1 MRALLKLSA
10 CFAIL
15 TSLPTPA
22 RAQGIFDRI
31 KKKASDAVTQKAEDK
46 VNSKIDELSQK
57 MVDNSFATIFGDS
70 APAPTGAAKGAAGS
84 GGAAG
89 GGGTGGSGGGAGH
102 GLPFSFGGN
111 AKTES
116 NYTFNVVTTME
127 IVSSKQDGKA
137 VLTTLLNTSEPY
149 IGMKIVSPD
158 DKKGNGT
165 AVVVLDSKNQA
176 MVMLMSTDTSKFSM
190 AYGWANAQKYAP
202 PPPAPAAAAPQQPVN
217 WDTVKVWNSY
227 TKIGTKTIAGYAADG
242 YRMETP
248 DGEAEVWVSHDPALA
263 GGGMFGA
270 GAELKQLKGRLPAD
284 YPVGMLLQMT
294 GVNNK
299 TGEKVSMTVTNI
311 DTNAHATYAMSDY
324 PPIGAGQK
332 K

>member
-1 MRALLKLSA
+1 MRTLLRLGA
-10 CFAIL
+10 CAAIL
-15 TSLPTPA
+15 TSLATPA
-22 RAQGIFDRI
+22 HAQGIFDRI
-31 KKKASDAVTQKAEDK
+31 KQKAADAATQKAADK

-70 APAPTGAAKGAAGS
+70 AGTTTGGAKGATGS

-89 GGGTGGSGGGAGH
+89 GGAGR
-102 GLPFSFGGN
+102 GLPFSIGGN

-116 NYTFNVVTTME
+116 SYTFNVVTTME

-149 IGMKIVSPD
+149 VGMKIISPD
-158 DKKGNGT
+158 DKKANGT
-165 AVVVLDSKNQA
+165 AVVVLDAKNQA

-202 PPPAPAAAAPQQPVN
+202 PPSPPAATAPQQPVN
-217 WDTVKVWNSY
+217 WDTVKVWKSY

-242 YRMETP
+242 YRLETT
-248 DGEAEVWVSHDPALA
+248 DGVAEVWVSHDPALA

-270 GAELKQLKGRLPAD
+270 GAELKQLRGRLPAD

-311 DTNAHATYAMSDY
+311 DTNAHTTYTMSDY

>member
-1 MRALLKLSA
+1 MRTLLRLGA
-10 CFAIL
+10 CAAIL
-15 TSLPTPA
+15 TSLATPA

-31 KKKASDAVTQKAEDK
+31 KKKAADAVTQKAEDK
-46 VNSKIDELSQK
+46 VNSKIDELSQR

-70 APAPTGAAKGAAGS
+70 AGATTGGAKGAP
-84 GGAAG
+84 
-89 GGGTGGSGGGAGH
+89 GSGGGAGRS
-102 GLPFSFGGN
+102 LPFTIGGN

-116 NYTFNVVTTME
+116 SYTFNVVTTME
-127 IVSSKQDGKA
+127 IVSSKQEGKA

-149 IGMKIVSPD
+149 VGMKIVSPD
-158 DKKGNGT
+158 DKNANGT

-202 PPPAPAAAAPQQPVN
+202 PPAATAPQPPVN
-217 WDTVKVWNSY
+217 WDTVKVWKSY

-242 YRMETP
+242 YRMETT
-248 DGEAEVWVSHDPALA
+248 DGVAEVWVSHDHALA

-270 GAELKQLKGRLPAD
+270 GSELKQLRGRLPPD
-284 YPVGMLLQMT
+284 YPTGMLLQMT
-294 GVNNK
+294 SVNNK

-311 DTNAHATYAMSDY
+311 DTNAHTTYAMSDY
-324 PPIGAGQK
+324 PPMGAGMK